1 MVTYIKQYPLFKKFV
16 YISLSFHIVLFL
28 LLILSPK
35 FPSLGKKKMIHY
47 VSLHSSF
54 PGGGGGG
61 GRSSGGGPSAK
72 MTARPTETREEVAE
86 TPPLER
92 ETLRDLTTPPKLEQ
106 QSLSSLRYPVENPK
120 RESKSPSDKKA
131 VIQKRDP
138 SEKKPSDSTESGSEQ
153 GSGSG
158 SGISLG
164 VGPGSGG
171 GVGFGSE
178 FSSQIGLANFPYV
191 YYLENMR
198 GRISSNWLKT
208 QVSSGM
214 SDELFTIVRFTIYR
228 DGKISIVDI
237 EQGCG
242 MRALDMAAVR
252 AIQSSAPFAPLPDGY
267 EEETLIMHIIFEH
280 IK

>member
-1 MVTYIKQYPLFKKFV
+1 MVTSIKQYPLFKKFV
-16 YISLSFHIVLFL
+16 YISISLHVVLFL

-47 VSLHSSF
+47 VSLYSSF
-54 PGGGGGG
+54 PGGGGG
-61 GRSSGGGPSAK
+61 RASGGGPSAK
-72 MTARPTETREEVAE
+72 MQAEASETKEEVTETPAM
-86 TPPLER
+86 ER
-92 ETLRDLTTPPKLEQ
+92 ESLRDLTTPEKLEQ
-106 QSLSSLRYPVENPK
+106 QSPSPFRYPVDKPK
-120 RESKSPSDKKA
+120 RESKPPANKKA

-138 SEKKPSDSTESGSEQ
+138 PDKAKPGAEA
-153 GSGSG
+153 GSG

-164 VGPGSGG
+164 VGSGSGG

-178 FSSQIGLANFPYV
+178 FSSQIGLSNFPFN
-191 YYLENMR
+191 YYLENMI

-214 SDELFTIVRFTIYR
+214 SEELFTVVRFKIYR
-228 DGKISIVDI
+228 DGKISVVDI

-242 MRALDMAAVR
+242 IRTLDMAAVR

-267 EEETLIMHIIFEH
+267 EEESLIIHLRFEH